1 MRPFSG
7 SSPWLLALPM
17 KGEIPSGGFL
27 AVNLDSLFPSFP
39 FPLNK
44 VPLTKKLQV
53 VVPIYRMMTNEKKIL
68 YTSCLFQRE
77 MVFPETK
84 SRERFE
90 EKQNYFTRKQ
100 TLSVLLYCIAT
111 NEKSTT
117 VIQQLYFMTKT
128 L

>member
-27 AVNLDSLFPSFP
+27 AVNSDSLLPFFP

-68 YTSCLFQRE
+68 YTSCMSVAERNGISRDE
-77 MVFPETK
+77 VEGKIRGETK
-84 SRERFE
+84 LFHE
-90 EKQNYFTRKQ
+90 ETDIKCF
-100 TLSVLLYCIAT
+100 VILYSD
-111 NEKSTT
+111 E
-117 VIQQLYFMTKT
+117 
-128 L
+128 